1 MAQTAADLTAAVELL
16 PTSTTCSVEVTRPL
30 DFAQVESPATAAQ
43 SGSLTIH
50 PTATEAVAVRTFH
63 HVIPH
68 GEASA
73 GAASVRG
80 FGVTAFEVAV
90 APAFQASVL
99 AGPAHALEFAG
110 RWAQST
116 APQGPFEAIHGASV
130 SVPGPGTGRA
140 STHHFRFGGTISRI
154 PPHQTAEEYAHAFAV
169 TITCV

>member
-116 APQGPFEAIHGASV
+116 ARARSLLRPF
-130 SVPGPGTGRA
+130 TGRPSPCLA
-140 STHHFRFGGTISRI
+140 RAREGPAPIISASAAPSVAFHPTRPPRSTHTRSRS
-154 PPHQTAEEYAHAFAV
+154 P
-169 TITCV
+169 